1 MRTLIGVALVA
12 IVAGPA
18 FASGH
23 GHATYKA
30 ASETMPKGPKTKTD
44 QIKTFREKRTRYE
57 KELKA
62 TERESDQVK
71 VYKIKGL
78 THPPVEAADLKGSGK
93 GSRVADTRPAPAP
106 KITKNGVAAVGA
118 PSARGAANG
127 SSGGGSAH

>member
-1 MRTLIGVALVA
+1 MRVLIAVALAA
-12 IVAGPA
+12 IVAAPA

-23 GHATYKA
+23 GHATYKP

-62 TERESDQVK
+62 TERESDQTK

-78 THPPVEAADLKGSGK
+78 THPPVEASDLKDSGK
-93 GSRVADTRPAPAP
+93 SGRVADARPAPAP
-106 KITKNGVAAVGA
+106 KITKNGVAAIGA
-118 PSARGAANG
+118 PNAHSVANG
-127 SSGGGSAH
+127 SSGAGAAH